1 MVDRGRDSN
10 PGDWDIGLVL
20 IDSIETA
27 TSLFVAICSDR
38 FVKSSEP
45 ARIRTWNLLI
55 RSQTRYPLRH
65 KALDV
70 ESGNA
75 KVFIIGPPTT
85 IQNETS
91 TDSSYPLFI
100 FN

>member
-1 MVDRGRDSN
+1 MLSFKDDGPVPFNKVDKVNTQMRPKCGTEKKVD
-10 PGDWDIGLVL
+10 L
-20 IDSIETA
+20 
-27 TSLFVAICSDR
+27 
-38 FVKSSEP
+38 

>member
-1 MVDRGRDSN
+1 MTMQKDD
-10 PGDWDIGLVL
+10 L
-20 IDSIETA
+20 
-27 TSLFVAICSDR
+27 
-38 FVKSSEP
+38 

>member
-1 MVDRGRDSN
+1 
-10 PGDWDIGLVL
+10 
-20 IDSIETA
+20 
-27 TSLFVAICSDR
+27 
-38 FVKSSEP
+38 
-45 ARIRTWNLLI
+45 
-55 RSQTRYPLRH
+55 LRH